1 MTEWS
6 QQEFLAADTWAKINV
21 LIIVMN
27 DKAKWKNK
35 LLGAQQ
41 LSQMRLK
48 CLESRSGSPHNNVEQ
63 WYGMASGLFN
73 CYESAADVR
82 STIERH
88 VALETKAGL
97 QEDICVCPSTERW
110 KPEETLAWVD
120 FNKRC
125 NTPPHNQLPI
135 TWNEALEKEFS
146 TTLWAVSQIVYH
158 GN

>member
-1 MTEWS
+1 MTKRNGKHE
-6 QQEFLAADTWAKINV
+6 
-21 LIIVMN
+21 
-27 DKAKWKNK
+27 

-63 WYGMASGLFN
+63 LYGMASGLFN

-97 QEDICVCPSTERW
+97 QLLLLPHSLFPCVHGMLRCRSREEERMMYS
-110 KPEETLAWVD
+110 
-120 FNKRC
+120 C
-125 NTPPHNQLPI
+125 
-135 TWNEALEKEFS
+135 LEKE
-146 TTLWAVSQIVYH
+146 LWPSLLVGRLSEHSCYFLATV
-158 GN
+158 